1 MGQICNMIYK
11 ALITLFS
18 LSVRVFFSSFK
29 IKGKENIPT
38 KRPLL
43 VVANHPSTFMDPIVM
58 AVAMKRK
65 VHFIAKG
72 SAFKSRFAKWILP
85 KFNMIPIYRKD
96 FEPGE
101 MHKNEE
107 TFEKVYEILEQGG
120 AVIIFPEG
128 ISITDRILK
137 RLKTGAMRM
146 ALNVE
151 ARNDFK
157 LGVQILPLGLNFSNP
172 HQFRSKVEI
181 RIGEAIDVK
190 KYQKSFE
197 KDSMKTVHQL
207 RDEVRFSIEKL
218 IFCVDTPTIDQLIA
232 RVETIYIRNFLEV
245 TNRQKLELH
254 EELEI
259 SELVRERVNYF
270 IVNDPKRVEQ
280 LAEMLENHALLL
292 RTLNLDGETVDIVG
306 SEKSKFTF
314 SDFCF
319 YLCGLP
325 LFIFGFI
332 NNYIPYQLPGI
343 FNKKINARP
352 DFKGAILLCTGTF
365 IFLMFYT
372 IQTIL
377 VYKLSENIYISL
389 AYLLALPISG
399 LMAYSYY
406 LRIKNHIHTMKYN
419 RLVNEGDAKV
429 EALVQLEI
437 NIVTEIESAMKIFDK
452 YQIAS
457 E

>member
-1 MGQICNMIYK
+1 MS
-11 ALITLFS
+11 LFS
-18 LSVRVFFSSFK
+18 LSVRIFFSSFK

-38 KRPLL
+38 SGPLF
-43 VVANHPSTFMDPIVM
+43 VVANHPSTFMDPIIM

-137 RLKTGAMRM
+137 RLKTGTMRM

-151 ARNDFK
+151 SRNNFE
-157 LGVQILPLGLNFSNP
+157 LGVKILPMGLNFSNP

-181 RIGEAIDVK
+181 RIGQAIEVK
-190 KYQKSFE
+190 KFQANFKL
-197 KDSMKTVHQL
+197 DSMKTVHQL
-207 RDEVRFSIEKL
+207 RNEVRLSIEKL
-218 IFCVDTPTIDQLIA
+218 IFCVDSPTIDLLIA
-232 RVETIYIRNFLEV
+232 RVEMIYIRNFLEV
-245 TNRQKLELH
+245 SNRQKLELH

-292 RTLNLDGETVDIVG
+292 KTLKLDGETVDIVG
-306 SEKSKFTF
+306 TEKSKFTF

-325 LFIFGFI
+325 LFLYGFI
-332 NNYIPYQLPGI
+332 NNVIPFQLPGI
-343 FNKKINARP
+343 FNRRIKARP

-365 IFLMFYT
+365 IFLIFY
-372 IQTIL
+372 IFQTIL
-377 VYKLSENIYISL
+377 MYKFSQNLWLSI
-389 AYLLALPISG
+389 AYLASLPITG
-399 LMAYSYY
+399 LMAHSYY
-406 LRIKNHIHTMKYN
+406 QRLKNHFQTIKYN
-419 RLVNEGDAKV
+419 RLVNEGDSKV
-429 EALVQLEI
+429 EALVELEI
-437 NIVTEIESAMKIFDK
+437 NIVTEIESAIKIFDK
-452 YQIAS
+452 YQIIS